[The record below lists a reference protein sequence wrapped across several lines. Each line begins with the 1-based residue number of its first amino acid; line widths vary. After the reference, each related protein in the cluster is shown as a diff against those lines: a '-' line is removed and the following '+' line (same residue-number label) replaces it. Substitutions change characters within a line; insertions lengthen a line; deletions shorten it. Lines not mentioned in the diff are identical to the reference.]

1 MTDWEKIKTEYLSGN
16 TSYRKL
22 AAKYKISRSRIESR
36 GKKEDWPWLRE
47 TLRRDSLPLLQDS
60 LCEKN
65 SRSAQK
71 IMDVADRILDK
82 INESLDAL
90 PSIDGNTLKHFTAA
104 LKELRDIKGV
114 KSEADIREQEIRMEN
129 LRVTSAKSGDTTSIE
144 VVFNAGDEAWNE

>member
-1 MTDWEKIKTEYLSGN
+1 MTDWEKIKTEYLSEN

-22 AAKYKISRSRIESR
+22 SAKYGVPRRQIEDR
-36 GKKEDWPWLRE
+36 GKLEDWPWLRE
-47 TLRRDSLPLLQDS
+47 TFRRDSLPLLRDS

-71 IMDVADRILDK
+71 IMDVADKLLDK
-82 INESLDAL
+82 ISDSLDAL
-90 PSIDGNTLKHFTAA
+90 SAIDGNTLKHFTAA

-114 KSEADIREQEIRMEN
+114 KSEADIREQELRMEN

-144 VVFNAGDEAWNE
+144 VVFNAGEEAWNE

>member
-22 AAKYKISRSRIESR
+22 SAKHGVPLSRIKNR

-47 TLRRDSLPLLQDS
+47 NVRHDSLPLLHDS

-71 IMDVADRILDK
+71 IIDVADRILDK

-90 PSIDGNTLKHFTAA
+90 PTIDGNTLKHFTAA

-144 VVFNAGDEAWNE
+144 VVFNAGDDAWNE